1 MARHYV
7 LVIEQSW
14 HLRKLIKANLEALGV
29 EVREAV
35 SKRHGLQRLDE
46 RRPDLILLD
55 LDLPAGVDLLSAL
68 RRRYAAEPVPVILIA
83 GEPPSRG
90 LLQRAE
96 VRGHLLKPF
105 GVPGLLEQV
114 ERGLG
119 AAPSDI

>member
-1 MARHYV
+1 MAQNCV
-7 LVIEQSW
+7 LVIEHNW
-14 HLRKLIKANLEALGV
+14 HLRRLIKANLEALGL

-46 RRPDLILLD
+46 GRPDLILLD
-55 LDLPAGVDLLSAL
+55 LDLPAGIDLLSSL

-83 GEPPSRG
+83 GEPPDRA

-114 ERGLG
+114 ERLLG
-119 AAPSDI
+119 TAAPNV